1 MTAFLRAK
9 RREGRNMRWIAA
21 HLGITLGRAVAKAA
35 RLRLI
40 LHVPRTSVQSERLP
54 GEPEPAGPERDI
66 VAEGRCRWIEADPR
80 DPWRMCG
87 APCAKASPWCPH
99 HKARVF
105 VKEVAHE

>member
-9 RREGRNMRWIAA
+9 RREGKTMRWIAA

-40 LHVPRTSVQSERLP
+40 LHVPRTYVATEPMP
-54 GEPEPAGPERDI
+54 GEPAPIGGEREVLD
-66 VAEGRCRWIEADPR
+66 EGRCRWIGADMGTA
-80 DPWRMCG
+80 WRMCG
-87 APCAKASPWCPH
+87 HACANDEPWCPH

-105 VKEVAHE
+105 VEEVGR